1 MDRGVGGLGWQE
13 IRGGIM
19 ITVNHHDQ
27 EVGVAI
33 SGGLD
38 STIILH
44 HLLEA
49 GNKVHAYTMLWGDDL
64 VEAEASRNISTFY
77 GIQHTIIPFESWK
90 YWKALDICMTFFDR
104 PRWNV
109 WPHIILEDVAEDEL
123 GVFYIGEG
131 CDEIFGYNDRSY
143 LQGWVDLLAFH
154 LPTWHQCAA
163 HCHIQLET
171 PFVDMEKSIH
181 LGEGVP
187 STRNIPYQPNKG
199 YLWHLYK
206 DLLPRDLILYPKR
219 SQMEANS
226 YYRILGKD
234 RHQLLV
240 EATQRWLLSKI
251 ERGDV

>member
-1 MDRGVGGLGWQE
+1 
-13 IRGGIM
+13 M

-38 STIILH
+38 STILLH

-49 GNKVHAYTMLWGDDL
+49 GNKVHVYTMLWGDDAI
-64 VEAEASRNISTFY
+64 EAAAAVKLALHYDTRI
-77 GIQHTIIPFESWK
+77 TIIKFTPEA
-90 YWKALDICMTFFDR
+90 YWEALQHCMTFFDR
-104 PRWNV
+104 PRYNV
-109 WPHIILEDVAEDEL
+109 WPYMLLKSAHESMVSS
-123 GVFYIGEG
+123 FYIGEG
-131 CDEIFGYNDRSY
+131 CDEIFGYNDRCY
-143 LQGWVDLLAFH
+143 LQGWVDLLAYH

-163 HCHIQLET
+163 HFHIQLET
-171 PFVDMEKSIH
+171 PFVDMETSITK
-181 LGEGVP
+181 GIGTP
-187 STRNIPYQPNKG
+187 STRNIPYIPDKG
-199 YLWHLYK
+199 FLWHLYK
-206 DLLPRDLILYPKR
+206 DLLPRGLILYPKR

-234 RHQLLV
+234 RHQLLI